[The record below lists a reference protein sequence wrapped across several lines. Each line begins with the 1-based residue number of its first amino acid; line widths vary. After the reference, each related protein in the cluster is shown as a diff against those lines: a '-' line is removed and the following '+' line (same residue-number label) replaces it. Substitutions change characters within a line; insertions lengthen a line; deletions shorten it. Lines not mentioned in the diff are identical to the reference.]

1 MILVINLFW
10 YQDHKLQDIISQLQ
24 IELDN
29 QEKHRQIDGR
39 TDKREREREREIYT
53 ERERERER
61 ERDTQREREN
71 LEG

>member
-24 IELDN
+24 IEVDN
-29 QEKHRQIDGR
+29 QEKHRQTDGR
-39 TDKREREREREIYT
+39 TEK
-53 ERERERER
+53 RERER